1 MKADAVLKKSASTVT
16 LLFLALLAVVPL
28 AFRIARQVAPAA
40 ISDPDRA
47 IVNLVFMFASLAGIL
62 TSASAKHLSLDV
74 VTTFMSGKAKA
85 AARMITTAIE
95 AAVVTALFFSSWSE
109 LFSAF
114 FPGDTLFGVPMRIIF
129 GFVPLMY
136 AGILYIAIRRKG
148 ARAAACI
155 GAALGL
161 LMASGPLSGVLYFL
175 FNIEDFALAN
185 SIFEGWMAFSSRAI
199 VPLIL
204 LFVVAAFFG
213 LPIYAVLS
221 GIAYIAFSQGGGYV
235 EMIPLETYNILTDK
249 SIAAIPLFTLAGY
262 LLAEGSAGK
271 RILEV
276 IRSLFGWARG
286 GVVIAAV
293 VVAVFFTT
301 FTGASG
307 ATILALGTLLSVIL
321 TGSGYKED
329 DAQSLVTATS
339 SIGLLFPPSLAIII
353 YGTTNIFS
361 VDVYDLFKGAV
372 IPGLLMSVAMIAIG
386 VAKDKS
392 SSREPFSARNVGSAL
407 AQGWPELIL
416 PAGILIGYFSGI
428 FDLIETACFA
438 AVYSFLLEAIIRK
451 DFSARQAAG
460 IALKSVPIAG
470 GVLMIVGAAKGLAY
484 FLIDSGIP
492 AMLTD
497 FAVSFVHSKY
507 LFLFLL
513 NILLIIVGCLMDL
526 YSAILVVSPLIIP
539 IADSFG
545 IHPVHT
551 GVIFLTN
558 LALGFLTP
566 PVGMNLFMA
575 SYTFGK
581 PVVSIIKNILPY
593 LAVQF
598 AALMLVTYVPWL
610 SLAFAG

>member
-1 MKADAVLKKSASTVT
+1 MKADAALKKAAYAVT
-16 LLFLALLAVVPL
+16 LCFLVLLSVVPL
-28 AFRIARQVAPAA
+28 VFKAVEAAAPSAL
-40 ISDPDRA
+40 SDPDRA
-47 IVNLVFMFASLAGIL
+47 VVNLVFMFASLAGLL
-62 TSASAKHLSLDV
+62 TSAAGKHLSLDV
-74 VTTFMSGKAKA
+74 VTTFMSRKTA
-85 AARMITTAIE
+85 AAVKMVTTALE
-95 AAVVTALFFSSWSE
+95 TAVVTALFFSSWCK
-109 LFSAF
+109 LYSAF
-114 FPGDTLFGVPMRIIF
+114 FPGDTLFGIPMRLVF
-129 GFVPLMY
+129 GFMPLMY
-136 AGILYIAIRRKG
+136 AGILYIAIRRRG

-155 GAALGL
+155 GVALGIL
-161 LMASGPLSGVLYFL
+161 VSSGPLSGVLYYL

-185 SIFEGWMAFSSRAI
+185 SLFDSWIAFSDKAI
-199 VPLIL
+199 VPLVL

-221 GIAYIAFSQGGGYV
+221 GIAYVAFSQGGGYV
-235 EMIPLETYNILTDK
+235 EEITLETYNILTDK

-276 IRSLFGWARG
+276 IRSLVGWARG

-321 TGSGYKED
+321 TGNGYKEE

-361 VDVYDLFKGAV
+361 VDVYDLFKGAI
-372 IPGLLMSVAMIAIG
+372 IPGLLMSVTMIAIG

-392 SSREPFSARNVGSAL
+392 SKREPFSVRNVRRAF

-428 FDLIETACFA
+428 FNLIETACFA

-451 DFSARQAAG
+451 DFSVRQAAG
-460 IALKSVPIAG
+460 VALKSVPVAG

-484 FLIDSGIP
+484 FLIDSGVP
-492 AMLTD
+492 ATLTD

-581 PVVSIIKNILPY
+581 PVVSIIKKILPY

-598 AALMLVTYVPWL
+598 AMLMLVTYVPWF
-610 SLAFAG
+610 SLAPVG